1 MRSFIARVNDWLAPA
16 IGRAQETDL
25 GEGACESFIDEI
37 CDELD
42 RDAESRDRT
51 RDASSINPTR
61 SPTEQCSG
69 TEFLRPD
76 DAQRRR

>member
-1 MRSFIARVNDWLAPA
+1 MRSFIARLNDWLAPA

-25 GEGACESFIDEI
+25 GEGACERFIDEI

-51 RDASSINPTR
+51 REDSSINPTQ
-61 SPTEQCSG
+61 SPPEQYSDSC
-69 TEFLRPD
+69 ERPGSV
-76 DAQRRR
+76 R